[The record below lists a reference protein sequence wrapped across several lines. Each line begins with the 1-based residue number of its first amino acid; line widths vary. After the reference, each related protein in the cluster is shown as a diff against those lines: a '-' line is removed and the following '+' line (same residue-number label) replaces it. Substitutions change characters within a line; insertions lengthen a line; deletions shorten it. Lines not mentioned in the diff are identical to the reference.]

1 MSSVT
6 VTTVTDA
13 AAAAAADAATAAATA
28 AAADRYKAHDVE
40 LDTSLKCFV
49 PDYIPTVGEMDAFVK
64 VPRPDGQVSVYSIHT
79 TLQFIQLYT
88 HYCYCAHMHQP
99 YFY

>member
-6 VTTVTDA
+6 VT
-13 AAAAAADAATAAATA
+13 AATTA
-28 AAADRYKAHDVE
+28 VTHAVTAAADRYKAHDVE

-79 TLQFIQLYT
+79 PLQFIQLYT
-88 HYCYCAHMHQP
+88 HYCYCAHMQ
-99 YFY
+99 